1 VRRIYEHKHKLTPG
15 FTSNYEVNRLLFFEN
30 TEDVKQAL
38 EREKQIKSWRRE
50 KKIKLIESM
59 NPKWGD
65 LSDG

>member
-15 FTSNYEVNRLLFFEN
+15 FTSYYEVNRLLYFEN